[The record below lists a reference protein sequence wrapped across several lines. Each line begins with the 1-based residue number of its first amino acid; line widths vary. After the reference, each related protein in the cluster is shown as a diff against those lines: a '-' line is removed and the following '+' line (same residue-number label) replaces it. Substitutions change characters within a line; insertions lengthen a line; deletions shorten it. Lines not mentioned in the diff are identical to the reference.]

1 MCPGTFHQRD
11 TCPSAAAEAVAEPRD
26 EFEPRRAPADHD
38 NPMQALGLVRASNHY
53 LGAPIR
59 NRRVVL
65 DLTMQ
70 HLRHRFTPSV
80 AKSVISDVIA
90 ANILFAPFL

>member
-1 MCPGTFHQRD
+1 
-11 TCPSAAAEAVAEPRD
+11 
-26 EFEPRRAPADHD
+26 
-38 NPMQALGLVRASNHY
+38 MQALGLVRASNHY
-53 LGAPIR
+53 LGAPIG

-80 AKSVISDVIA
+80 AKSADVIA